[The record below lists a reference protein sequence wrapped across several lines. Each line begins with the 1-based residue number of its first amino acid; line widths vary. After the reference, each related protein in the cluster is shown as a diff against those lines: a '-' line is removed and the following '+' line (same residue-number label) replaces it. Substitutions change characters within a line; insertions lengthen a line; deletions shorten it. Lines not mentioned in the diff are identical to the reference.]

1 MAFLTIFEKI
11 HYKNKK
17 KKAANQKKPSSD
29 DFGRI
34 SV

>member
-1 MAFLTIFEKI
+1 LKKGPTLQEQ
-11 HYKNKK
+11 KNA
-17 KKAANQKKPSSD
+17 KKAANQKKASSD